1 MSVKPSAQNA
11 HFARFRRVLAHVE
24 GNLDAPL
31 RLAELSALAAF
42 SAFHFQRQFAAAFG
56 LSVAKYVQLARL
68 YAASHALA
76 FDARLRI
83 LEVAIGSGYESHEA
97 FARAFKKA
105 LGQTPSAF
113 RDAPDWDAWHAT
125 FEQLMELRRAHME
138 HGHTFGQVEI
148 RSVATTPIALLVH
161 RGSPA
166 RIGEAVR
173 QLIAFRKT
181 HGLPPRLSATFNILY
196 DNPNTTPPEDY
207 CFGLAAATGSPVP
220 DNPQGV
226 VASEIP
232 GGRCAVLRH
241 VGPDATMFQAVN
253 FLYAEWLPQ
262 SGETLR
268 DFPPYLQR
276 VLFQDVPPQ
285 EAVTDIFLPLR

>member
-1 MSVKPSAQNA
+1 MSVETSSANG
-11 HFARFRRVLAHVE
+11 HFARFRRVLSHVE
-24 GNLDAPL
+24 SNLDGPL

-42 SAFHFQRQFAAAFG
+42 SEFHFQRQFAAAFG
-56 LSVAKYVQLARL
+56 LSVSKYVQLARL

-113 RDAPDWDAWHAT
+113 REAPDWDAWHAT
-125 FEQLMELRRAHME
+125 FEQLSELRRAHME
-138 HGHTFGQVEI
+138 HGHTLGEVEI

-161 RGSPA
+161 RGTPA

-173 QLIAFRKT
+173 QLIAFRKA
-181 HGLPPRLSATFNILY
+181 HGLPPRSSATFNILY
-196 DNPNTTPPEDY
+196 DNPNATPPEDY
-207 CFGLAAATGSPVP
+207 RFGLAAATQNAVP
-220 DNPQGV
+220 ENPQGV

-241 VGPDATMFQAVN
+241 VGTDASMFQAVN

-262 SGETLR
+262 SGESLR

-285 EAVTDIFLPLR
+285 EAITDIFLPLR